1 MILEFINMQLPN
13 ILEIF
18 QFQFMQRALIGG
30 IFIGSLLAFLGVFV
44 TLKRMSFFG
53 DGIAHASLAG
63 IAIGILISLNP
74 LFTALAFSILI
85 ALLMYYLERKSPLAS
100 DAIIGIFFTTSM
112 ALGVL
117 LISLKSGYQPDLM
130 TFLFGNILS
139 INSEELL
146 FMIIMALLVV
156 IFLSLNYKNLTL
168 LVFDRESAYVSGVKV
183 KILEP
188 LLYIS
193 LSISVVLGVKILG
206 IILASALLVI
216 PASTAKLISK
226 SFLSLIVNSILFSQV
241 TVAVGLILSY
251 FINTPSGATII
262 LTGTTI
268 LLLIFG
274 LSKLSK

>member
-1 MILEFINMQLPN
+1 MPLQN

-18 QFQFMQRALIGG
+18 QFPFMQRALMGG
-30 IFIGSLLAFLGVFV
+30 LFIGSLLASLGVFA

-63 IAIGILISLNP
+63 IAIGILISINP
-74 LFTALAFSILI
+74 LFTALVFSILI
-85 ALLMYYLERKSPLAS
+85 ALLMYYLERKSSLAS

-117 LISLKSGYQPDLM
+117 LISLKASYQPDLM

-146 FMIIMALLVV
+146 FMIIIAILVG

-168 LVFDRESAYVSGVKV
+168 LVFDRESAYVSGVKI

-241 TVAVGLILSY
+241 TVVIGLILSY
-251 FINTPSGATII
+251 FINAPSGATII